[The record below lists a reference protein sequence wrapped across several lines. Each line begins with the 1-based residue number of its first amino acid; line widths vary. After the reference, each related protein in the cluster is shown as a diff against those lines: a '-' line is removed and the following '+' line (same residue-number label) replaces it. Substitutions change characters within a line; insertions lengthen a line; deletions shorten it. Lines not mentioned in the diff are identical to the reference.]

1 MLVRCTSLPFGWA
14 DSPRIFCAVTET
26 IAAMVRRRCAGRGVH
41 ILAYVDDFLI
51 VGDSEE
57 AARYGGA
64 VPPSS
69 RQSARKWASSGRR
82 TRREGRAGASSSSG
96 SSSATSLAADASP

>member
-1 MLVRCTSLPFGWA
+1 MRINRASRNHFVLRHPITGMLVRCTSLPFGWA

-57 AARYGGA
+57 AARHGGA
-64 VPPSS
+64 VFEAVCHLT
-69 RQSARKWASSGRR
+69 SAC
-82 TRREGRAGASSSSG
+82 
-96 SSSATSLAADASP
+96 

>member
-51 VGDSEE
+51 VGDSE
-57 AARYGGA
+57 
-64 VPPSS
+64 
-69 RQSARKWASSGRR
+69 
-82 TRREGRAGASSSSG
+82 
-96 SSSATSLAADASP
+96 

>member
-1 MLVRCTSLPFGWA
+1 MTVPR
-14 DSPRIFCAVTET
+14 PRIFCAVTET

-41 ILAYVDDFLI
+41 ILAYVDGFLI

-64 VPPSS
+64 VFEAEEQQAPLFLVVAQEV
-69 RQSARKWASSGRR
+69 RVVKQ
-82 TRREGRAGASSSSG
+82 TN
-96 SSSATSLAADASP
+96 